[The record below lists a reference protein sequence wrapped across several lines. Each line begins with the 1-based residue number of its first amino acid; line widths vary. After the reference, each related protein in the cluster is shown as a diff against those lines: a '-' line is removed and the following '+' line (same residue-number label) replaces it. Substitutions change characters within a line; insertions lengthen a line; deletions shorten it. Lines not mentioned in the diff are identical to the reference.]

1 MKQTLHQQN
10 RGFKSPPYMDVLG
23 EPMSEKK
30 SFLSR
35 NWEAQHGKQY
45 GITAVVSGASGI
57 LLGICAYQLLFLQD
71 HPDWSQ
77 HTGLALTIGFFAGIV
92 VLLSFPEFLR
102 FRGHIV
108 TLEEIMEIQSTA
120 ELRRHKTEGDTSAQI
135 LGAGYLDQWNEFL
148 DSRGLRR

>member
-1 MKQTLHQQN
+1 MEVT
-10 RGFKSPPYMDVLG
+10 G

-35 NWEAQHGKQY
+35 MWEAQYGKQY
-45 GITAVVSGASGI
+45 GITAIISGASGI
-57 LLGICAYQLLFLQD
+57 LLGLCAYQLLFLQD
-71 HPDWSQ
+71 HPDWNQ
-77 HTGLALTIGFFAGIV
+77 HTGLALTLGFVSAIIF
-92 VLLSFPEFLR
+92 LLAFPEFLR

-120 ELRRHKTEGDTSAQI
+120 ELRRQKTDGDISAQA
-135 LGAGYLDQWNEFL
+135 LGAGYLAQWNEFL